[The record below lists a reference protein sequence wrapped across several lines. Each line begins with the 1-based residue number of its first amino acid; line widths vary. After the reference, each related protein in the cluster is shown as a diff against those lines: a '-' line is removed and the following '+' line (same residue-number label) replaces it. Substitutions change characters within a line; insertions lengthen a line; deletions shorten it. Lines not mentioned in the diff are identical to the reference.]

1 MLEGCTPWPA
11 ATAERYRREGLWDG
25 TDLGSLPRVWAGR
38 YGDATA
44 LVAGEERVSYAEFAD
59 RVDRRAAGFVR
70 QGVLPGDRLVL
81 QLPNVPEFVEVA
93 FALFRAGAKP
103 VFSLTSHRANEI
115 RHLCA
120 LSGASGYVVPGVF
133 RGFDHTALALETA
146 AGLPALRRIFAQ
158 GETGSPAVV
167 PLEAVDAEPL
177 ELPANDPSDVAF
189 FLLSGGTTA
198 LPKLIPRTHDDYAYQ
213 TRTVAAL
220 AGLTTDDVYLAALP
234 VEFNFTWGCPG
245 VVGTLSAGG
254 TVVLAPDPTADDCFR
269 LIERERVTLTSV
281 VPTVARL
288 WLDEREWSD
297 ADLSSL
303 KVLQIGGARLEPE
316 LAARV
321 GPELGCRLQQV
332 FGMAEGLL
340 TMSRPDDEPDSVLHT
355 QGWPVSPADELKIV
369 DERGAEVPP
378 GVTGELLTRGPYT
391 LRGYYRAPEHNA
403 RAFTEDGFY
412 RTGDLASLT
421 EDGRLVV
428 RGRLK
433 DVVIRGGD
441 KIAAGEVEA
450 HLLTVPGIAAAAVV
464 PVPDEF
470 LGERIY
476 AFLVARAD
484 REETGAGAERPSL
497 PELKAALHA
506 RGLADYKLPD
516 RAEFVPDLP
525 LTPLGK
531 IDKKVLAAAAADPAL
546 PRGWKSAEPPA
557 EQPTGAPAGPSAG
570 APAGPS
576 AEPSAGSPQAALSG
590 AAPDPVPVP
599 SAAVLSASASASVP
613 STPFP
618 SLSVPSTPLPPVSVP
633 SSPKR

>member
-11 ATAERYRREGLWDG
+11 ATAERYRREGLWNG
-25 TDLGSLPRVWAGR
+25 TDLGSLPRAWAGR

-44 LVAGEERVSYAEFAD
+44 LVAGERRIGFTELAD
-59 RVDRRAAGFVR
+59 RVDRLAAGFVR
-70 QGVLPGDRLVL
+70 QGVARGDRIVL

-103 VFSLTSHRANEI
+103 VFSLASHRRNEI
-115 RHLCA
+115 RHLIE

-133 RGFDHTALALETA
+133 RGFDHTALALELA
-146 AGLPALRRIFAQ
+146 AELPALRRIFVQ
-158 GETGSPAVV
+158 GDAAGAPGVV
-167 PLEAVDAEPL
+167 PLDSLDADPVPL
-177 ELPANDPSDVAF
+177 PPNDPSDVAF

-220 AGLTTDDVYLAALP
+220 AGLTPGDVYLAALP

-245 VVGTLSAGG
+245 VIGTLSSGG

-303 KVLQIGGARLEPE
+303 EVLQIGGARLEPE
-316 LAARV
+316 LAARIT
-321 GPELGCRLQQV
+321 PELGCRLQQV

-340 TMSRPDDEPDSVLHT
+340 TMSRPDDDPHSVLHT
-355 QGWPVSPADELKIV
+355 QGRPVSPADEVKIV
-369 DERGAEVPP
+369 DERGAELPA
-378 GVTGELLTRGPYT
+378 GATGELLTRGPYT

-403 RAFTEDGFY
+403 RAFTDDGFY

-421 EDGRLVV
+421 PEGRLIVQ
-428 RGRLK
+428 GRLK

-450 HLLTVPGIAAAAVV
+450 HLVTCPGVAAAAVV

-476 AFLVARAD
+476 AFLVARDDAPPVL
-484 REETGAGAERPSL
+484 A
-497 PELKAALHA
+497 ELKAALHA

-516 RAEFVPDLP
+516 RAEYVPALP

-531 IDKKVLAAAAADPAL
+531 VDKKVLTTAAADPAL
-546 PRGWKSAEPPA
+546 PRDWLPRPA
-557 EQPTGAPAGPSAG
+557 APAATAQAATAQAAAAPAG
-570 APAGPS
+570 
-576 AEPSAGSPQAALSG
+576 
-590 AAPDPVPVP
+590 VP
-599 SAAVLSASASASVP
+599 SAP
-613 STPFP
+613 GTSTP
-618 SLSVPSTPLPPVSVP
+618 VPYPQ
-633 SSPKR
+633 KG

>member
-11 ATAERYRREGLWDG
+11 ATAERYRREGLWNG
-25 TDLGSLPRVWAGR
+25 TDLGSLPRAWAGR

-44 LVAGEERVSYAEFAD
+44 LVAGERRIGFTELAD
-59 RVDRRAAGFVR
+59 RVDRLAAGFVR
-70 QGVLPGDRLVL
+70 QGVERGDRIVL

-103 VFSLTSHRANEI
+103 VFSLASHRSNEI
-115 RHLCA
+115 RHLIE

-133 RGFDHTALALETA
+133 RGFDHTALALELA
-146 AGLPALRRIFAQ
+146 AELPALRRIFVQ
-158 GETGSPAVV
+158 GASGAPGAAALDPPGAPGVV
-167 PLEAVDAEPL
+167 ALDSLGDADPV
-177 ELPANDPSDVAF
+177 ELPANEPSDVAF

-220 AGLTTDDVYLAALP
+220 AGLTPDDVYLAALP

-245 VVGTLSAGG
+245 VIGTLSSGG

-303 KVLQIGGARLEPE
+303 RVLQIGGARLEPE

-321 GPELGCRLQQV
+321 TPELGCRLQQV

-340 TMSRPDDEPDSVLHT
+340 TMSRPDDDPHSVLHT
-355 QGWPVSPADELKIV
+355 QGRPVSPADEVKIV
-369 DERGAEVPP
+369 DERGAELPA
-378 GVTGELLTRGPYT
+378 GATGELLTRGPYT

-403 RAFTEDGFY
+403 RAFTDDGFY

-421 EDGRLVV
+421 PEGRLIVQ
-428 RGRLK
+428 GRLK

-450 HLLTVPGIAAAAVV
+450 HLVTCPGVAAAAVV
-464 PVPDEF
+464 PVRDEF

-476 AFLVARAD
+476 AFLVVRDDAPPAL
-484 REETGAGAERPSL
+484 A
-497 PELKAALHA
+497 ELKAALHA

-516 RAEFVPDLP
+516 RAEYVPALP

-531 IDKKVLAAAAADPAL
+531 VDKKVLTAAAADPAL
-546 PRGWKSAEPPA
+546 PRDWSARPA
-557 EQPTGAPAGPSAG
+557 APAGS
-570 APAGPS
+570 APAPS
-576 AEPSAGSPQAALSG
+576 GSG
-590 AAPDPVPVP
+590 AFPPLSSMPVPHP
-599 SAAVLSASASASVP
+599 Q
-613 STPFP
+613 
-618 SLSVPSTPLPPVSVP
+618 
-633 SSPKR
+633 KG

>member
-11 ATAERYRREGLWDG
+11 ETAERYRREGLWNG
-25 TDLGSLPRVWAGR
+25 TDLGALPRLWAER

-44 LVAGEERVSYAEFAD
+44 IVAGDRRIGYTELAD
-59 RVDRRAAGFVR
+59 RVDRTAAGFVR
-70 QGVLPGDRLVL
+70 QGVEPGDRIVL

-103 VFSLTSHRANEI
+103 VFSLTSHRSNEI
-115 RHLCA
+115 RHLCE

-133 RGFDHTALALETA
+133 RGFDHTALALEMA
-146 AGLPALRRIFAQ
+146 AELPALRRIYAQ
-158 GETGSPAVV
+158 GGTTTPAVV
-167 PLEAVDAEPL
+167 TLESVDADPV

-213 TRTVAAL
+213 TRTVASL
-220 AGLTTDDVYLAALP
+220 AGLTTEDVYLAALP

-269 LIERERVTLTSV
+269 LIEREGVTLTSV

-316 LAARV
+316 LAARIT
-321 GPELGCRLQQV
+321 PELGCRLQQV

-340 TMSRPDDEPDSVLHT
+340 TMSRADDDVDAVLHT
-355 QGWPVSPADELKIV
+355 QGRPVSPADEVRIV
-369 DERGAEVPP
+369 DERGADVPA

-421 EDGRLVV
+421 PEGRLIV

-450 HLLTVPGIAAAAVV
+450 HLLTCPGIAAAAVV

-476 AFLVARAD
+476 AFLVGRD
-484 REETGAGAERPSL
+484 GTRPTL
-497 PELKAALHA
+497 AELKAALHA

-516 RAEFVPDLP
+516 RAEFVADLP

-531 IDKKVLAAAAADPAL
+531 IDKKVLAAAAAEPAVSRHWTL
-546 PRGWKSAEPPA
+546 AAEAELAPEPA
-557 EQPTGAPAGPSAG
+557 
-570 APAGPS
+570 
-576 AEPSAGSPQAALSG
+576 SP
-590 AAPDPVPVP
+590 AAPTLQEAAPVTTAPVP
-599 SAAVLSASASASVP
+599 SLPSAQ
-613 STPFP
+613 
-618 SLSVPSTPLPPVSVP
+618 
-633 SSPKR
+633 KG

>member
-11 ATAERYRREGLWDG
+11 ATAERYRREGLWTG
-25 TDLGSLPRVWAGR
+25 TDLGSLPRAWAET
-38 YGDATA
+38 YGSATA
-44 LVAGEERVSYAEFAD
+44 LVAGETRISYTELAD

-70 QGVLPGDRLVL
+70 QGVEPGDRIVL

-115 RHLCA
+115 RHLCE
-120 LSGASGYVVPGVF
+120 LSGATGYVVPGVF
-133 RGFDHTALALETA
+133 RGFDHTALALEMA
-146 AGLPALRRIFAQ
+146 AELPALRRIFAQ
-158 GETGSPAVV
+158 GESVSGSPAVV
-167 PLEAVDAEPL
+167 PLESVDADPV

-220 AGLTTDDVYLAALP
+220 AGLTPDDVYLAALP

-245 VVGTLSAGG
+245 VVGTLSSGG
-254 TVVLAPDPTADDCFR
+254 TVVLAPDPTADDCFA

-303 KVLQIGGARLEPE
+303 EVLQIGGARLEPE

-321 GPELGCRLQQV
+321 TPELGCRLQQV

-340 TMSRPDDEPDSVLHT
+340 TMSRADDDPDSVLHT
-355 QGWPVSPADELKIV
+355 QGRPVSPADEVKIV
-369 DERGAEVPP
+369 DERGEGVPA

-403 RAFTEDGFY
+403 RAFTSDGFY

-421 EDGRLVV
+421 EEGRLIVQ
-428 RGRLK
+428 GRLK

-450 HLLTVPGIAAAAVV
+450 HLVSCPGIAAAAVV

-476 AFLVARAD
+476 AFLVGRPDAEPPTLAD
-484 REETGAGAERPSL
+484 
-497 PELKAALHA
+497 LKAALHA

-531 IDKKVLAAAAADPAL
+531 IDKKVLAAAAADPSL
-546 PRGWKSAEPPA
+546 PRHWTPAPQPEATAEA
-557 EQPTGAPAGPSAG
+557 VDAPAV
-570 APAGPS
+570 
-576 AEPSAGSPQAALSG
+576 L
-590 AAPDPVPVP
+590 PVP
-599 SAAVLSASASASVP
+599 SLSTSQ
-613 STPFP
+613 
-618 SLSVPSTPLPPVSVP
+618 
-633 SSPKR
+633 KR

>member
-1 MLEGCTPWPA
+1 MLDGCTPWPA
-11 ATAERYRREGLWDG
+11 GTAEHYRREGLWDG
-25 TDLGSLPRVWAGR
+25 TDLGSLPRAWAGQ
-38 YGDATA
+38 YGSATA
-44 LVAGEERVSYAEFAD
+44 LVAGDRRVSYAEFAD
-59 RVDRRAAGFVR
+59 LVDRRAAGFVR
-70 QGVLPGDRLVL
+70 QGVLPGDRIVL

-115 RHLCA
+115 RHLCE

-133 RGFDHTALALETA
+133 RGFDHTALALEMA
-146 AGLPALRRIFAQ
+146 AELPALRRIYAQ

-167 PLEAVDAEPL
+167 PLESVDADPV

-220 AGLTTDDVYLAALP
+220 VGLTSEDVYLAALP

-245 VVGTLSAGG
+245 VIGTLSAGG

-297 ADLSSL
+297 WDLSSL

-340 TMSRPDDEPDSVLHT
+340 TMSRPDDDPDSVLHT
-355 QGWPVSPADELKIV
+355 QGRPVSPADEVKIV
-369 DERGAEVPP
+369 DEHGREVPA
-378 GVTGELLTRGPYT
+378 GDTGELLTRGPYT
-391 LRGYYRAPEHNA
+391 LRGYYRAPEHNT

-412 RTGDLASLT
+412 RTGDLAGLT
-421 EDGRLVV
+421 EEGRLVV

-450 HLLTVPGIAAAAVV
+450 HLLNCPGIAAAAVV

-476 AFLVARAD
+476 AFLVARTD
-484 REETGAGAERPSL
+484 QDGAGTAAGTPSL
-497 PELKAALHA
+497 ADLKAALHS

-516 RAEFVPDLP
+516 RAEFVSDLP

-546 PRGWKSAEPPA
+546 PRRWK
-557 EQPTGAPAGPSAG
+557 PAGQQPAAPSAG
-570 APAGPS
+570 QQPAAPSTGAAAPGTSAGP
-576 AEPSAGSPQAALSG
+576 
-590 AAPDPVPVP
+590 AP
-599 SAAVLSASASASVP
+599 VLSASDTSASVP
-613 STPFP
+613 SAT
-618 SLSVPSTPLPPVSVP
+618 VPSATVPPVPVP

>member
-11 ATAERYRREGLWDG
+11 ATAERYRREGLWNG
-25 TDLGSLPRVWAGR
+25 TDLGSLPRAWAEA
-38 YGDATA
+38 YGNATA
-44 LVAGEERVSYAEFAD
+44 LVAGDRRIGYTELAD
-59 RVDRRAAGFVR
+59 RVDRTAAGFVR
-70 QGVLPGDRLVL
+70 RGVAPGDRIVL
-81 QLPNVPEFVEVA
+81 QLPNVPAFVEVA
-93 FALFRAGAKP
+93 FALFRVGAKP
-103 VFSLTSHRANEI
+103 VFSLPSHRANEI
-115 RHLCA
+115 RHLCE

-133 RGFDHTALALETA
+133 RGFDHTALALEMA
-146 AGLPALRRIFAQ
+146 AELPALRHVYAQ
-158 GETGSPAVV
+158 GAAGSPEVV
-167 PLEAVDAEPL
+167 PLESVDADPA
-177 ELPANDPSDVAF
+177 ELPVNDPSDVAF

-213 TRTVAAL
+213 IRTVTTL

-245 VVGTLSAGG
+245 VIGTLSAGG
-254 TVVLAPDPTADDCFR
+254 TVVLAQDPTADDCFR

-288 WLDEREWSD
+288 WLEEREWSD

-321 GPELGCRLQQV
+321 TPELGCRLQQV

-340 TMSRPDDEPDSVLHT
+340 TMSRPDDDVESLLHT
-355 QGWPVSPADELKIV
+355 QGRPVSPADEVKIV
-369 DERGAEVPP
+369 DERGAEVPT

-412 RTGDLASLT
+412 RTGDLAALT
-421 EDGRLVV
+421 PEGRLII

-433 DVVIRGGD
+433 DVIIRGGD
-441 KIAAGEVEA
+441 KVAAGEVET
-450 HLLTVPGIAAAAVV
+450 HLLSCPEVVAAAVV

-476 AFLVARAD
+476 AFLVARPDHEDARSEGD
-484 REETGAGAERPSL
+484 GEAGPPAL
-497 PELKAALHA
+497 AELKAALHA

-546 PRGWKSAEPPA
+546 PRRWTPA
-557 EQPTGAPAGPSAG
+557 PTASETPA
-570 APAGPS
+570 
-576 AEPSAGSPQAALSG
+576 
-590 AAPDPVPVP
+590 V
-599 SAAVLSASASASVP
+599 
-613 STPFP
+613 
-618 SLSVPSTPLPPVSVP
+618 PLPSVSRTQ
-633 SSPKR
+633 KG